1 MKFLYGCWD
10 NCLQKPRQYHH
21 DPITVSSRSSLL
33 KIQIHQ
39 QFFVRLLDSG
49 YILQKIQYCPMHS
62 VQAMSLAADAT
73 GPNETNFKG
82 LEFRAFVGIVI
93 FDSCFEKLDFLE
105 KMELF
110 NALIL

>member
-1 MKFLYGCWD
+1 
-10 NCLQKPRQYHH
+10 
-21 DPITVSSRSSLL
+21 
-33 KIQIHQ
+33 
-39 QFFVRLLDSG
+39 
-49 YILQKIQYCPMHS
+49 MHS